1 MPLSLKLAAPFVAAV
16 LALSSGAARAE
27 AVAVADGGTHQR
39 LDGVWADIQR
49 IYGYLSTTHDQTIKS
64 QLTKA
69 TEQLQRLQD
78 QLDWMDQ
85 QGVKLTDQQAEA
97 YKPEA
102 EAALK
107 LILDEVKKTQG
118 VHFTAA
124 EVAEKFKHHY
134 PEYTEDTVDAVLKME
149 DPVAEFEARYDR
161 AAEALQLSVRQTLE
175 HYHMVSNNWQTD
187 AANLDKLISVSDGT
201 TGLLNAIQAGNR
213 ISAMTVQSLQQFQMS
228 LAQMVNLQAN
238 HIAFIKQREDDAAL
252 ERKVAKKE
260 ADAAKERGK
269 DYAEIARQMELSESN
284 KLPALVSQGA
294 QPYKRPGK
302 Q

>member
-1 MPLSLKLAAPFVAAV
+1 MPLSLKLAAPLVAAV
-16 LALSSGAARAE
+16 LALTSGAAHAE

-134 PEYTEDTVDAVLKME
+134 PEYTEDTVNAVLEME
-149 DPVAEFEARYDR
+149 DPTKEFEARYER

-175 HYHMVSNNWQTD
+175 HYGMVSKNWQTD

-213 ISAMTVQSLQQFQMS
+213 ISAMTAQSMQQFQLS

-238 HIAFIKQREDDAAL
+238 HIAFIKQREDDVAL
-252 ERKVAKKE
+252 ERKVAKKVAAE
-260 ADAAKERGK
+260 AEKRAKAS
-269 DYAEIARQMELSESN
+269 AEKLDELLLGGDN
-284 KLPALVSQGA
+284 KLPPLAPAGA
-294 QPYKRPGK
+294 QAYKRK
-302 Q
+302 AN